1 MEKNVLE
8 YNRVVNIV
16 VCLKV
21 RSSKMSKYESLSYEV
36 ICKNQA
42 IEIRRYDAY
51 QTVAVN
57 ENDLSGRS
65 GFGVLF
71 SYISG
76 NNEKNEKIA
85 MTIPVINAFDS
96 KNMTMEFVV
105 PKKYQNENTPRPNE
119 ANVNIKT
126 YKAHDAAVITF
137 SGRAT
142 NERIEQNTKLLKDFL
157 EDNQINHNDVIRL
170 ARYNS
175 PFQLP
180 VLRRNEILIEI
191 ETFNVK

>member
-1 MEKNVLE
+1 
-8 YNRVVNIV
+8 
-16 VCLKV
+16 
-21 RSSKMSKYESLSYEV
+21 MSKYESLNYKV
-36 ICKNQA
+36 ILKKSA
-42 IEIRRYDAY
+42 IEIRRYEAY

-76 NNEKNEKIA
+76 NNDQNEKIA
-85 MTIPVINAFDS
+85 MTIPVINAFET

-105 PKKYQNENTPRPNE
+105 PKKYQNENTPKPNE
-119 ANVNIKT
+119 SKVNIKT
-126 YKAHDAAVITF
+126 YKEHDAAAIIF

-142 NERIEQNTKLLKDFL
+142 EKRIKQHTKLLQDFL
-157 EDNQINHNDVIRL
+157 KENQYNYKNIIRL

-180 VLRRNEILIEI
+180 VFRRNEIIIEI
-191 ETFNVK
+191 ETHQVDEMN